1 MKGTFI
7 TLYGINNIGK
17 TTHAKW
23 LVAKLREEGFSAE
36 YIKYPHYDVE
46 PSGPMINS
54 VLRSEK
60 QTISE
65 EELQMWYT
73 LNRFQFEPELHE
85 MLERCDFVVAED
97 YIGTGLAWGTAKG
110 ADLEWLKQL
119 NRHLMK
125 EDIAVLLDG
134 ERFLQAKEKTHVHET
149 NDELMERCRKVH
161 LQLGE
166 EYNWPVVKANQKKE
180 EVQQAI
186 WEIIESR
193 AKQFI

>member
-1 MKGTFI
+1 MKGKFI

-23 LVAKLREEGFSAE
+23 LVANLRSEGYSAE

-46 PSGPMINS
+46 PTGPMINNI
-54 VLRSEK
+54 LRSEK

-73 LNRFQFEPELHE
+73 LNRFQFEPKLRE
-85 MLERCDFVVAED
+85 MLEKYNYVVAED

-110 ADLEWLKQL
+110 ADLDWLKQL
-119 NRHLMK
+119 NKHLLK

-134 ERFLQAKEKTHVHET
+134 ERFLQAKEKIHVHES
-149 NDELMERCRKVH
+149 NDELMKRCREVH
-161 LQLGE
+161 LELAE
-166 EYNWPVVKANQKKE
+166 EYNWPIVQANHTKE
-180 EVQQAI
+180 EVQQSI
-186 WEIIESR
+186 WEIISHHP
-193 AKQFI
+193 KF